1 MILIGYSGHALVA
14 AGILYLMERPVTF
27 YCDEEEKSYNPLQIG
42 YLGSEKN
49 PSVSSKI
56 QSGDFFIAVGD
67 NSIRQKIAL
76 GLEKQGKY
84 PLSVIHPSAIIDRSA
99 IISEKGVL
107 ISSGVCINPFS
118 KIMDSAILN
127 TSSVIEHECVVGA
140 FAHIGPGAV
149 LCGNVKVGE
158 GSFVGAGAVVR
169 QNISIGK
176 NVIIGA
182 GSVVVKDVDD
192 NECVVGI
199 PSKKLDK
206 KR

>member
-1 MILIGYSGHALVA
+1 MILIGYSGHAFVA
-14 AGILYLMERPVTF
+14 AGILYLMEKPVTS
-27 YCDEEEKSYNPLQIG
+27 YCDEEEKSYNPLHIS

-56 QSGDFFIAVGD
+56 LSGDFFIAVGD

-76 GLEKQGKY
+76 RLEKQGKY
-84 PLSVIHPSAIIDRSA
+84 PVSIIHPSAIVDRSA
-99 IISEKGVL
+99 SISEKGVM

-118 KIMDSAILN
+118 KIMDGAILN

-149 LCGNVKVGE
+149 LCGNVKVGD
-158 GSFVGAGAVVR
+158 GSFVGAGAIVR
-169 QNISIGK
+169 QNINIGK

-199 PSKKLDK
+199 PSKKIDK